1 MGQTA
6 RRVSVPQTT
15 VRAAR
20 LRLVDTPPAR
30 APRPS
35 ARACVCARAR
45 AEEAR
50 ARSLFTIFVSV
61 FLCAIALGGARLSIT
76 SRAAEYSLS
85 ENRLLAEIRQQRVA
99 VDQLEVD
106 RSALST
112 PSRIAGIASSSMSMG
127 EPRSVNYIAASDIA
141 PAEDA
146 ARENGELA
154 SAAGSPAAGVFER
167 VVEAVVELSAG
178 EAQSLLVGDLGLAG
192 SR

>member
-6 RRVSVPQTT
+6 RRTQAPQTT

-30 APRPS
+30 APRS
-35 ARACVCARAR
+35 SSGSVARTRAC

-50 ARSLFTIFVSV
+50 ARSLFTAFVIV
-61 FLCAIALGGARLSIT
+61 FGFVIVLGGARVTLT
-76 SRAAEYSLS
+76 ARAAEYSLS
-85 ENRLLAEIRQQRVA
+85 ESRLLAQIKQERVA

-112 PSRIAGIASSSMSMG
+112 PSRIAEIAAATMSMG
-127 EPRSVNYIAASDIA
+127 EPRSVKYITTSD
-141 PAEDA
+141 
-146 ARENGELA
+146 LA
-154 SAAGSPAAGVFER
+154 SPGSGQASAGSAQSAEPGAFER
-167 VVEAVVELSAG
+167 VVGAVVDLSAG